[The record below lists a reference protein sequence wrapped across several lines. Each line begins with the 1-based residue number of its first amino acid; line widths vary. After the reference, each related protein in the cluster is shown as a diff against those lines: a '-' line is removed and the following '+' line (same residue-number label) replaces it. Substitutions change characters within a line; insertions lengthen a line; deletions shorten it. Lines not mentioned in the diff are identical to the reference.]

1 MVSNYLYTGS
11 KTLLL
16 TKLNTPFFQLAD
28 VKPKTDNSLK
38 VPPMKKCLLWN
49 FCSLASPLVPD
60 RALMVVAIIKEKSSY
75 FIPQTYQN
83 PNL

>member
-16 TKLNTPFFQLAD
+16 IKLNTLFFQLPD

-38 VPPMKKCLLWN
+38 IPPLKKKCLLWN
-49 FCSLASPLVPD
+49 FCGLASPLVPD
-60 RALMVVAIIKEKSSY
+60 RALTVVAIKKIKILY
-75 FIPQTYQN
+75 FIPKTY
-83 PNL
+83 